1 MQLILKSNKTYKYN
15 FQTQKYNFQNTTFK
29 TCALKFLNAKK
40 AFAKNEFVF
49 LNCIFNQFFYDI
61 KNLRENF
68 LN

>member
-15 FQTQKYNFQNTTFK
+15 FQTQKYNFQNPTFK
-29 TCALKFLNAKK
+29 TCALKFLNTKK
-40 AFAKNEFVF
+40 AFVKNEFVF